1 MSAQW
6 QHDPA
11 GDLRCMPMTVADLD
25 RVLAIERAAYEFP
38 WTHGNFIDSLAA
50 GYSARF
56 LRDDWGAICGY
67 YVVMPGVQ
75 EMHLLNLTVAPPY
88 QRRGLAR
95 LMLDILVEDAQALAA
110 QAMMLEVRVSNER
123 ARAVYRRYGFD
134 EVGRRPNYYPAAGG
148 RREDACVMRLSLPEG
163 PMSTRVG
170 DALD

>member
-6 QHDPA
+6 QRDPA
-11 GDLRCMPMTVADLD
+11 GDLRCMPMTVVDID
-25 RVLAIERAAYEFP
+25 SVLVIERAAYEFP

-56 LRDDWGAICGY
+56 LRDDWGAICAY

-95 LMLDILVEDAQALAA
+95 LMLDILVEDARAMEAH
-110 QAMMLEVRVSNER
+110 AMMLEVRVSNER
-123 ARAVYRRYGFD
+123 AQAIYRRYGFD
-134 EVGRRPNYYPAAGG
+134 EVGRRPNYYPAAEG
-148 RREDACVMRLSLPEG
+148 RREHACVMRLALTPG
-163 PMSTRVG
+163 PISTRG
-170 DALD
+170 TNALD